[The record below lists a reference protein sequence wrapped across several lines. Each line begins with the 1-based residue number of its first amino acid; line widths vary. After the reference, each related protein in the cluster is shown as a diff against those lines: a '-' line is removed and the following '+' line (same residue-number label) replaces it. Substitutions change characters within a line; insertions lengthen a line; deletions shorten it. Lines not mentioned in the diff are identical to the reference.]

1 MPRLLLLAAVLSLI
15 ALAVRSIALHVAAAL
30 EPGPDDRPP
39 PDPTEAEEAQS
50 GAFVHRVLMDA
61 YGVEREDWALER
73 VHRVE
78 QRLQR
83 GTRLGERKR
92 VEILWIPECNAFT
105 APGPWIYVSRRLLE
119 RCPDDDTLAMI
130 VAHEL
135 AHHHLGHLDSP
146 LGADWLW
153 LLQRLATSPEQ
164 EADADAQGFNL
175 CLRAGYDPE
184 RCLHA
189 FDILEAHAL
198 DLGDRAGV
206 YGPEREIAA
215 ALDGQPEWRVNLERW
230 LHTRRRGYAPVRE
243 RRAALWN
250 AYQAALA
257 ASRLQTG

>member
-1 MPRLLLLAAVLSLI
+1 MPRLLLLAAILTLI
-15 ALAVRSIALHVAAAL
+15 AVAFRSIALHVSAAIA
-30 EPGPDDRPP
+30 PGPDDRPP
-39 PDPTEAEEAQS
+39 ADPTPEEQAQD
-50 GAFVHRVLMDA
+50 GAFVHRVLVDA

-73 VHRVE
+73 VQRVE
-78 QRLQR
+78 RRLQR
-83 GTRLGERKR
+83 GRPLLDRKR

-119 RCPDDDTLAMI
+119 RCPDDDAVAMI
-130 VAHEL
+130 VAHEI
-135 AHHHLGHLDSP
+135 AHHDLGHLRPP

-153 LLQRLATSPEQ
+153 MLQRIATSPEQ
-164 EADADAQGFNL
+164 EADADAHGFNL
-175 CLRAGYDPE
+175 CLAAGYDPE

-206 YGPEREIAA
+206 YGPEREMAA
-215 ALDGQPEWRVNLERW
+215 ALNGPPEWRVALERW

-243 RRAALWN
+243 RRAALRH